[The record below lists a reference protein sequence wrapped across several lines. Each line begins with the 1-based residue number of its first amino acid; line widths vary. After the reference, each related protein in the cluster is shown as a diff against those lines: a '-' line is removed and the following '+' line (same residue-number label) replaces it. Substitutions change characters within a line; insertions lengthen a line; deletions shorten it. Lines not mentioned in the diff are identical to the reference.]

1 MKQTQP
7 VGIIIVQKRM
17 NFPDS
22 VWKIEI
28 LILNYKTTKNKHC
41 GLCEKTL

>member
-22 VWKIEI
+22 VWKIHVI
-28 LILNYKTTKNKHC
+28 K
-41 GLCEKTL
+41 